1 MDKQRKVAAVK
12 DLATTSEEGAI
23 ARAERGAR
31 EGMETESNSGPHG
44 NWNHGGGDP
53 KTGGSSKSS

>member
-1 MDKQRKVAAVK
+1 MQ
-12 DLATTSEEGAI
+12 GQAI

-31 EGMETESNSGPHG
+31 EGVETESNSGPHG
-44 NWNHGGGDP
+44 NWNHGGSDP

>member
-1 MDKQRKVAAVK
+1 MQ
-12 DLATTSEEGAI
+12 GQAI

-44 NWNHGGGDP
+44 NWNHGGSDP
-53 KTGGSSKSS
+53 MVAPANLADPDLEASVA